1 MTQLYVY
8 TPFHVL
14 FHYGLSQDIEYSSL
28 CYTVSEVK
36 VAHLCPTLCNPMD
49 HTVPGILQDTIL
61 GIVGSLSRL
70 QDLSNPGIEPRSTAL
85 RADSLPVEPLGKPK
99 NTGVGNLSLFKQSF
113 PTQELNR
120 GLLHCRQIVY

>member
-49 HTVPGILQDTIL
+49 HTVPGILQATIL
-61 GIVGSLSRL
+61 EWVAFPFSMI
-70 QDLSNPGIEPRSTAL
+70 
-85 RADSLPVEPLGKPK
+85 
-99 NTGVGNLSLFKQSF
+99 F
-113 PTQELNR
+113 PTQGLNP
-120 GLLHCRQIVY
+120 GLPHCGQILYQLSH